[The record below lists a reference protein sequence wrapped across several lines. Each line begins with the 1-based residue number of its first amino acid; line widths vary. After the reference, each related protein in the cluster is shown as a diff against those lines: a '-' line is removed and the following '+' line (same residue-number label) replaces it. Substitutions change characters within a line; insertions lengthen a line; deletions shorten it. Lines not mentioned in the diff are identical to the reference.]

1 MYLLDTGIC
10 IDFMRGNL
18 PYAYDL
24 MRKSDPR
31 LFKIPSVV
39 EGELR
44 AWAETSDAP
53 QKTRW
58 LVEEFLLPFET
69 LPFDHSCALAYA
81 KLRAQLEKAG
91 TTLDSNDLL
100 IAATAVANGAV
111 LVTNN
116 AERLKLVPGLSLESW
131 HEMSLSEQ
139 PGRDDEDQACTAG
152 SPTAS

>member
-10 IDFMRGNL
+10 IDFMRGKL

-31 LFKIPSVV
+31 LFKIPTIV

-44 AWAETSDAP
+44 AWAEKSAEP

-69 LPFDHSCALAYA
+69 VPFDHSCALAYGNIC
-81 KLRAQLEKAG
+81 AQLEEAG
-91 TTLDSNDLL
+91 AAPIPRDLL
-100 IAATAVANGAV
+100 VAATAVANGAV
-111 LVTNN
+111 LVTND
-116 AERLKLVPGLSLESW
+116 AERLKQVPGLSLESW
-131 HEMSLSEQ
+131 HEMSLPE
-139 PGRDDEDQACTAG
+139 
-152 SPTAS
+152 